1 MAGGSRIEQALGQ
14 RVMSNP
20 ESLRVGIASRVQGAT
35 QQVDMTKANKASQLA
50 KAFSSAGS
58 IYNQVHERVQK
69 DREDQYDKTISRLM
83 TENSPEQ
90 FRQLMQD
97 NQVPQMDD
105 PVFRKALYFKLGSQ
119 AAFDV
124 DKEISERISKGEFDG
139 KTKEDVFKARSEA
152 VNNLRKSAWET
163 YGFSP
168 DDPTFSEGLSNQA
181 LQRNV
186 AITEAFTG
194 RRSEVMK
201 NQAYSTYMEGAKG
214 IIDSGSPDLGSA
226 LGAYVQ
232 SNYIDGMSGDLQMT
246 KSSAVAISTAMAEK
260 GVPYEQLEAF
270 WDTRLRDGVQVGSM
284 VDPTMRQKLKEHS
297 ESRLLGSNVQN
308 RAALMTTLS
317 RMSVMQDVDAA
328 IDQSEQLLMQIG
340 QAQGGY
346 ATEQYMMVEQTRN
359 ALVEKR
365 ARALEKEK
373 VEAEKQAASDYR
385 VANVVTNMEAAVEG
399 EDTNMPPG
407 YWNAKPEERA
417 AAAQQINQMIEDD
430 PQLSPEDKL
439 TKKVRLAITDPNGF
453 FAEAMNVQV
462 SRSNG
467 AVRALAE
474 TGEMSE
480 VQQKELASTLGLVRT
495 QPQLAAQVMDKDTY
509 RQFAWLNRSRELG
522 LDPRYTA
529 KVLMDEQEAAK
540 SPELYAQRR
549 AEFQAAATKDNQGLA
564 KFINVLPADAEEDV
578 RTYYMI
584 NQASGMPA
592 GQNAKE
598 TNKYFK
604 DNYMTLETNG
614 WSSNT
619 TAVIPNEWLYVSGW
633 KDETKRNQDYVKKQ
647 VEALGGADNVVIQRG
662 QGRQDESDVKLKIQ
676 KLNDDSP
683 AGTVYVTEYDLLKN
697 YADIDAEN
705 VKQNRKVLEE
715 KEKEVRQIVD
725 RNEWNTQR
733 RQAAESRKNKRETR
747 KRLEYL
753 RYKKAQ
759 GLLDDDGTAE
769 LQALLDSTQQ

>member
-35 QQVDMTKANKASQLA
+35 QQVDMTKANKSSQLA

-83 TENSPEQ
+83 TENSPEK

-124 DKEISERISKGEFDG
+124 DKEISERIAKGEFDG
-139 KTKEDVFKARSEA
+139 KTKEDVFKARADA

-186 AITEAFTG
+186 AITEAYTG

-201 NQAYSTYMEGAKG
+201 NQAYSTFMEGAKG
-214 IIDSGSPDLGSA
+214 IIDSGSPDVGSA
-226 LGAYVQ
+226 MGAYVQ
-232 SNYIDGMSGDLQMT
+232 SNYIDGMTGDLQMT
-246 KSSAVAISTAMAEK
+246 KSGAVALSTAMAEK

-284 VDPTMRQKLKEHS
+284 IDPTMRQKLKEHS

-308 RAALMTTLS
+308 RAALSNTLS
-317 RMSVMQDVDAA
+317 RLSVMQDVDAA
-328 IDQSEQLLMQIG
+328 ISQAEQLMMGIG
-340 QAQGGY
+340 QSQGGY
-346 ATEQYMMVEQTRN
+346 ATEQYLMVEQTRN
-359 ALVEKR
+359 SLVEKR
-365 ARALEKEK
+365 ARALEKEQ

-399 EDTNMPPG
+399 EDTNMPSG

-417 AAAQQINQMIEDD
+417 AAAQKVSQMIDDD

-462 SRSNG
+462 SRSTG

-474 TGEMSE
+474 TGEMTE

-529 KVLMDEQEAAK
+529 KVLMDEQEASK
-540 SPELYAQRR
+540 SPELYQQRR

-584 NQASGMPA
+584 NQASGMAA

-604 DNYMTLETNG
+604 DNYMTLDTGG
-614 WSSNT
+614 WSNRT
-619 TAVIPNEWLYVSGW
+619 TSVIPNEWLYVAGW

-697 YADIDAEN
+697 YADVDAEN

-733 RQAAESRKNKRETR
+733 RQAAESRKTQRETR

-769 LQALLDSTQQ
+769 LQALLQSVQQ

>member
-83 TENSPEQ
+83 TENSPEK

-124 DKEISERISKGEFDG
+124 DKEISERIAKGEFDG

-214 IIDSGSPDLGSA
+214 IIDSGSPDLGAA

-246 KSSAVAISTAMAEK
+246 KSSAVAISSAMAEK

-328 IDQSEQLLMQIG
+328 IDQSEQLMLQIG

-365 ARALEKEK
+365 ARALEKEQ

-399 EDTNMPPG
+399 EDTNMPAG
-407 YWNAKPEERA
+407 YWNAKPEERS
-417 AAAQQINQMIEDD
+417 AAAQKINQMIEDD
-430 PQLSPEDKL
+430 HQLSPEDKL

-529 KVLMDEQEAAK
+529 KVLMDEQEASK

-604 DNYMTLETNG
+604 DNYMTLETGG
-614 WSSNT
+614 WSAKT

-769 LQALLDSTQQ
+769 LQTLLESTQQ